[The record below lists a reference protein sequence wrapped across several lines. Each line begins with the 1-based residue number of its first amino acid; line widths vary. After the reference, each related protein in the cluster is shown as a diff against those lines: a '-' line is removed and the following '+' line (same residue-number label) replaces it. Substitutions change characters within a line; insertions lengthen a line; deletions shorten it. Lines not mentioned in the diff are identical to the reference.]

1 MSARDIEMRAAVWIA
16 QREREEWNGEDI
28 AAFDAWLAESVA
40 HRVAYWRLNAAWSR
54 TRRLAALR
62 SPETNKSAEA
72 VLRVKRIFA
81 RVAASVVMI
90 AALSAGVVFLLLK
103 PHTQTFVT
111 TVGGQRTV
119 RLADGSQIELNTDT
133 VLRLAVDAH
142 SRTVWLDRGEAYFLV
157 RHDASRPFTVI
168 SDNRSVTDL
177 GTSFTVRRDAAALKI
192 VVVQGRVL
200 FDMAEPTHSPTLL
213 LEGDIAIATASSLSV
228 TKRTMRQ
235 LTDDTAWRRGILIFD
250 RVTLGDAAA
259 EFNRYNREKL
269 VIVDEKVAQRTIG
282 ATFPIHDV
290 EQFVDVTQDVL
301 GLHAVKHGDQIVIS
315 R

>member
-16 QREREEWNGEDI
+16 RREREEWNGEDI

-62 SPETNKSAEA
+62 SPENNKSAEA
-72 VLRVKRIFA
+72 VLRVRRIFA
-81 RVAASVVMI
+81 RVAAGVVMI
-90 AALSAGVVFLLLK
+90 AALSAGLAFLLLK
-103 PHTQTFVT
+103 PHTQTFAT
-111 TVGGQRTV
+111 TLGGQRTV

-133 VLRLAVDAH
+133 VLRLAMDAH
-142 SRTVWLDRGEAYFLV
+142 SRTVWLDKGEAYFLV

-200 FDMAEPTHSPTLL
+200 FDMAEPTRSPTLL
-213 LEGDIAIATASSLSV
+213 VEGDIAIATASSLSV

-235 LTDDTAWRRGILIFD
+235 LTDDTAWRRGVLIFD

-269 VIVDEKVAQRTIG
+269 MIMDEKVAQRTIG